1 MSSLLVQVA
10 SKSQLFPAG
19 TVAGGIQIGV
29 VGSAGSPVIA
39 PQVITSAPYNATFN
53 NLPVDAY
60 TITAQALDGN
70 GKPLGAAVSVVQ
82 TVLASA
88 QAEVSIDIPS
98 AVTAQAQ

>member
-1 MSSLLVQVA
+1 MSSLLVQVT

-19 TVAGGIQIGV
+19 TVAGGIQISV
-29 VGSAGSPVIA
+29 VGSVGSAAIA

-53 NLPVDAY
+53 DLPADAY

-70 GKPLGAAVSVVQ
+70 GKPLGAAVSALQ

-98 AVTAQAQ
+98 AVTAQVQ